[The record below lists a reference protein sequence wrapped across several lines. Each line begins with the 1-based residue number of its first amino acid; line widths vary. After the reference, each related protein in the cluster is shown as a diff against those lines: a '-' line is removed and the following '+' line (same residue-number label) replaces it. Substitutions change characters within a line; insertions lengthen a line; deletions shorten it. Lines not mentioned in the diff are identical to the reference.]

1 MPAATEPP
9 SVALSFANNFWGKED
24 AGVGPLLER
33 MAAAK
38 QTNDELRSFYSA
50 RASIE
55 EEYAR
60 KLMSLCRKSLGSH
73 EMGTLKTS
81 LDTVRGEVES
91 MAKQHASI
99 ASQIKTELEE
109 PLAAFAGG
117 MKERRKI
124 IQNTVEKLL
133 KVKIQQTQHV
143 NKTRDRYEQEC
154 LKIKG
159 YLAQGHMVMGQE
171 ERKNKA
177 KLEKTQISVA
187 TTNTE
192 YENAVKA
199 LEDTTAR
206 WNREWKAAADKF
218 QDLEEERLD
227 FTKSSLWTFANISST
242 VCVSDDASCEK
253 IRLSLEKMDVEDD
266 IVFFI
271 KEKGTGQEIPDPPKY
286 INFCR
291 GDVDEPQPEPVEEE
305 NYSVAQFPRNIN
317 PAFRTSSPQPSTYE
331 SHHDPN
337 SALARD
343 LGHHDPA
350 GASSSEAIPP
360 SQQAAVPV
368 IPPQDLPPQARHP
381 QERHLHDRHPQDMP
395 PQPRQLQER
404 HLRDRQPQE
413 IPPQDRH
420 PQERR
425 LHDKHPPSRH
435 SQDRHPQ
442 DRHPQDRHPQ
452 DVYQTNAVQRYRP
465 YYDPAPP
472 HGRDMGR
479 HDPARAS
486 AREQAQPP
494 QKPPFPVM
502 PPQDR
507 RHGNG
512 MQQYDAPQF
521 AAVPHEPY
529 PMDGM
534 TMLCRTDGMN
544 SATSSNLSARPSSQD
559 ENSDYSNPTSLS
571 SQEPPSGNISPVKQE
586 PVKQEPIKQEPIKRE
601 PIRSEPV
608 KQEPVKPEPVKQ
620 EPATQEQP
628 DKRILKKRSA
638 FFQNHSPFRRKSIKE
653 SQAPNRNTW
662 GPVSSSQ
669 NGPVSSSQNGPISS
683 SQNGPVSS
691 SQNGPVSSSQPRPIS
706 PSQSGP
712 VTSPTSGAL
721 IKPLSGSGPRRP
733 QVYQPPETQ
742 RLQKLQNMIADRAA
756 SPEPIDANASL
767 ALNIGQNVF
776 PVARPDANKKSVENS
791 APPQEED
798 PIALALA
805 ELKEVA
811 GNKHSSGRISADHYH
826 GLATPAPAPATAPA
840 TTPAPAPDR
849 AADRPKSQ
857 AFSRSKTSSDVAA
870 AVRGTPPPS
879 YDQQITRLGVPPPAV
894 TSKAMQ
900 ASSRKYTEQTR
911 EMFQSTRPGSSY
923 TGSTPARPTTRGT
936 DIPRAA
942 SPAPPRGA
950 SPRPGLHVDT
960 QQPPRS
966 ASPNPY
972 NGSQSPAQRSPS
984 PNPYSASQNQTQSAP
999 SPTPYSADQ
1008 SQTQRTAPP
1017 SSYGI
1022 NKSQTQKSASPS
1034 TYSIRHNQARKDT
1047 SPTPYSANQAQT
1059 PKTTQPSAYSMS
1071 QNQAQKVA
1079 SPTPYSANQAQ
1090 TPKTTQ
1096 PSTYSMSQNQAQK
1109 AASPTPYSSAP
1120 AQTQKTSQPS
1130 SYAASQSPMQRT
1142 ASPNPYNRNQQQGQ
1156 RAPSPNP
1163 YAGSPQP
1170 RRDSVSPSPYA
1181 ASPLR
1186 NSTSSVTGTMSKRG
1200 SEQGYF
1206 PHNSPSEAMRASSP
1220 SVYRGDHG
1228 RPSSRGDYGRPSSRG
1243 DYGRPSSRGDY
1254 GRPTSRGDY
1263 GRPASR
1269 GDYGRP
1275 PSQAGDMAIQ
1285 LAPVGGDPYGSVRSR
1300 NGRPGTS
1307 SSSRTGAGIGA
1318 MTFYDGRDPMQDGSR
1333 QRSQSVA
1340 DPSRQYTPD
1349 GRAILHYARALY
1361 MYQAAIPEELGFNK
1375 GDILSILR
1383 HQDDGWWEAEIH
1395 SGNGVG
1401 MNGLV
1406 PSNYLQNIREAY
1418 VDVWTDDFHQSQS
1431 RDAKVGPPLIN
1442 DVDRS
1447 AGQWRGSSCGSAA
1460 KSSVHVP
1467 GTGCNNRFAAAI
1479 LPTNNFNR
1487 FLDLPPSP
1495 SRAARCT
1502 APNGA
1507 FASPFPASPNKMGF
1521 VRDSVQNVTSPAAQ
1535 RKYLGTVLLFAA
1547 SLALLCIAALAY
1559 PIFYYSYVPKKVVS
1573 TPVHLQYNAG
1583 LNPYG
1588 VTHLSSEL
1596 MLEQA
1601 YDVSVELS
1609 LPRSPPNVERGNFM
1623 VAMFAM
1629 KSQPEN
1635 PALAFTVPSDPYAH
1649 VTPGNVVFS
1658 SRRPA
1663 IIPYRDPVVARTS
1676 RLLFLPYHIFSP
1688 AAETSKLVIPMGELV
1703 EFKQALPLSI
1713 LLDIQAGQ
1721 TLQVYSASITLVAR
1735 LSGVRWVMYNHR
1747 VLSFVVCTT
1756 AFWLAEMLSMGA
1768 AWLLMVYCVS
1778 GRQNGNAANKQKLAG
1793 KARAGLAGMSREGV
1807 ADKPFYEVKQED
1819 DDDVKIKEE
1828 STELETLVD
1837 QPQHGGD
1844 ADDEEDGD
1852 EIWKES
1858 RSGASGFY
1866 DGKGASLRRR
1876 ASRGG
1881 QSW

>member
-266 IVFFI
+266 IVYFI
-271 KEKGTGQEIPDPPKY
+271 KERGTGQEIPDPPKY

-305 NYSVAQFPRNIN
+305 NYSVAQFPRSIN
-317 PAFRTSSPQPSTYE
+317 PAFRSSSPQPSTYE

-343 LGHHDPA
+343 LGHYDPA
-350 GASSSEAIPP
+350 GASGSEAIPP

-368 IPPQDLPPQARHP
+368 IPPHDLPPQARLP

-413 IPPQDRH
+413 KPPQDRH

-425 LHDKHPPSRH
+425 LHDRHP
-435 SQDRHPQ
+435 QDRHSQ

-486 AREQAQPP
+486 AREHAQPP
-494 QKPPFPVM
+494 PRPPFPVM

-512 MQQYDAPQF
+512 MQQYDHPQF
-521 AAVPHEPY
+521 GAVPHEPY

-534 TMLCRTDGMN
+534 TMLCRTDGMD
-544 SATSSNLSARPSSQD
+544 SATSSNLSARPPSQD
-559 ENSDYSNPTSLS
+559 DNSDYSNPTSLS
-571 SQEPPSGNISPVKQE
+571 SQEPPSGNMSPVKQE
-586 PVKQEPIKQEPIKRE
+586 PVKQEPIKRE
-601 PIRSEPV
+601 PIRPEPV
-608 KQEPVKPEPVKQ
+608 KQEPVKPEPVKPEPVKQ
-620 EPATQEQP
+620 EPATQDQP

-638 FFQNHSPFRRKSIKE
+638 FFQNHSPFRRKSTKE

-669 NGPVSSSQNGPISS
+669 NGPTSSSANRPTSSSQN
-683 SQNGPVSS
+683 
-691 SQNGPVSSSQPRPIS
+691 RPIS

-721 IKPLSGSGPRRP
+721 VKPLSGPGSRRP
-733 QVYQPPETQ
+733 QVYQAPEPQ
-742 RLQKLQNMIADRAA
+742 RLQKLQNMIADRTA

-767 ALNIGQNVF
+767 ALNVGQNVF
-776 PVARPDANKKSVENS
+776 PVARPDANKKSAESS

-811 GNKHSSGRISADHYH
+811 GNKQASGRISADHYH

-840 TTPAPAPDR
+840 TAPAPAPDR

-857 AFSRSKTSSDVAA
+857 AFSRSKTSSDMAA

-923 TGSTPARPTTRGT
+923 TSSTPARPTTRGT
-936 DIPRAA
+936 DMPRAA
-942 SPAPPRGA
+942 SPAPPRGT

-1008 SQTQRTAPP
+1008 PQTQRTAPP

-1022 NKSQTQKSASPS
+1022 NTSQTQKSASPS
-1034 TYSIRHNQARKDT
+1034 TYSIRRNQARKD
-1047 SPTPYSANQAQT
+1047 
-1059 PKTTQPSAYSMS
+1059 
-1071 QNQAQKVA
+1071 A

-1090 TPKTTQ
+1090 TPKTAQ
-1096 PSTYSMSQNQAQK
+1096 PSTYSISKNQAQK

-1130 SYAASQSPMQRT
+1130 SYAASQNPMQRT
-1142 ASPNPYNRNQQQGQ
+1142 ASPNPYNRNQQQAQ

-1186 NSTSSVTGTMSKRG
+1186 NSTASVTGTMSKRG

-1206 PHNSPSEAMRASSP
+1206 PHNSPSDAMRASSP
-1220 SVYRGDHG
+1220 SVYRGEHG

-1254 GRPTSRGDY
+1254 GRPISRGDY
-1263 GRPASR
+1263 GRPTSR

-1285 LAPVGGDPYGSVRSR
+1285 LAPVDGDPYGSVRSR

-1406 PSNYLQNIREAY
+1406 PSNYLQSIREA
-1418 VDVWTDDFHQSQS
+1418 S
-1431 RDAKVGPPLIN
+1431 PPLIN

-1447 AGQWRGSSCGSAA
+1447 ASQWRGGSSSGSAA

-1467 GTGCNNRFAAAI
+1467 GRGCNNRVAAAL
-1479 LPTNNFNR
+1479 LPTSNNFNH
-1487 FLDLPPSP
+1487 FLGLPPST
-1495 SRAARCT
+1495 SRAAR
-1502 APNGA
+1502 
-1507 FASPFPASPNKMGF
+1507 
-1521 VRDSVQNVTSPAAQ
+1521 
-1535 RKYLGTVLLFAA
+1535 
-1547 SLALLCIAALAY
+1547 
-1559 PIFYYSYVPKKVVS
+1559 YVPKKVIS

-1601 YDVSVELS
+1601 YDVSVELT

-1663 IIPYRDPVVARTS
+1663 ILPYRDPVVARTS
-1676 RLLFLPYHIFSP
+1676 RLLFLPYHIVSP
-1688 AAETSKLVIPMGELV
+1688 AAETSKLVVPMGELV

-1713 LLDIQAGQ
+1713 LLDVQAGQ

-1735 LSGVRWVMYNHR
+1735 LSGLRWAMYNHR
-1747 VLSFVVCTT
+1747 ALSFVICTT

-1768 AWLLMVYCVS
+1768 AWLLVAYCVS
-1778 GRQNGNAANKQKLAG
+1778 GRQNGSTANKQKLAG
-1793 KARAGLAGMSREGV
+1793 KVRVGLSGMPREGV
-1807 ADKPFYEVKQED
+1807 ADKPFYEAKQED

-1844 ADDEEDGD
+1844 ADDEEDGY
-1852 EIWKES
+1852 EIRKES

-1866 DGKGASLRRR
+1866 GGKGGSLRRR